1 MRKNRRFS
9 EIILDN
15 LKAEEKRDARQ
26 SMMAFWLALP
36 LVLIQLWII

>member
-1 MRKNRRFS
+1 MRRNRRFS

-15 LKAEEKRDARQ
+15 LKAEERKDARQ

-36 LVLIQLWII
+36 LAIVQLLII

>member
-1 MRKNRRFS
+1 MRRNRRFS

-15 LKAEEKRDARQ
+15 LKAEERKDAKQ

-36 LVLIQLWII
+36 LAIVQLILI

>member
-1 MRKNRRFS
+1 MRRNRRFS

-15 LKAEEKRDARQ
+15 LKAEERKDERQ

-36 LVLIQLWII
+36 LAIVQLWIL

>member
-15 LKAEEKRDARQ
+15 LKAEERKDERQ

-36 LVLIQLWII
+36 LAIIQLLII